1 MADRTP
7 NAFYHYSSKI
17 YSYTQGGITTVNWGL
32 KPTADN
38 NIGITDDGVF
48 ITSPASTTLYVVVRS
63 RSRTTYVNSD
73 RRLAGGI
80 NMNTTTNKN
89 LCYKFGVLGNGS
101 RNAELAIFLGNAS
114 MDHKTATYVC
124 STLTT
129 NGLAYK
135 DKLNL
140 MVDKVEVCY
149 KTSDSEVVY
158 TTGICLYGTLND
170 QFIDGGGFIIAR
182 AVPISGDG
190 FVAEESDGSSNG
202 SILFHSN
209 TGKVIGRFSG
219 TNVASTSAT
228 IITQSLSTAVLA
240 SNDGLCAVSCM
251 CMADGEA
258 RWLSHK
264 NGIYKIYQGATPL
277 KSIPGEKVTIKGH
290 DFVGLTYGPFYAR
303 MS

>member
-17 YSYTQGGITTVNWGL
+17 YSYTQGGVTTVQWGL
-32 KPTADN
+32 KEVATN
-38 NIGITDDGVF
+38 NTSITDDGVF
-48 ITSPASTTLYVVVRS
+48 VARGNISVAYAIPKAPTRVTT
-63 RSRTTYVNSD
+63 VNSAKC
-73 RRLAGGI
+73 LAGGI
-80 NMNTTTNKN
+80 NMNTSTNIYS
-89 LCYKFGVLGNGS
+89 CYKFGVVGGANKT
-101 RNAELAIFLGNAS
+101 AKLAIWFGDTQ
-114 MDHKTATYVC
+114 MDNQHATYIC
-124 STLTT
+124 NSLTT
-129 NGLAYK
+129 NMLDWK

-149 KTSDSEVVY
+149 KTSGSEVVY

-170 QFIDGGGFIIAR
+170 KFINGGGFIIAR

-209 TGKVIGRFSG
+209 TGNVIGLLSG

-228 IITQSLSTAVLA
+228 IISQSLPTAVMA
-240 SNDGLCAVSCM
+240 SNDGLCAVSGM
-251 CMADGEA
+251 GMVEGEA

-264 NGIYKIYQGATPL
+264 NGIYKIYQGATL
-277 KSIPGEKVTIKGH
+277 LSGVPGEKVTIKGH

>member
-17 YSYTQGGITTVNWGL
+17 YSYTQGGITTVDWGL
-32 KPTADN
+32 NARADG
-38 NIGITDDGVF
+38 NIGITDNGVF
-48 ITSPASTTLYVVVRS
+48 ISSADQSVLYLIPRS
-63 RSRTTYVNSD
+63 KTRTTTVNSSN
-73 RRLAGGI
+73 RLAGGI
-80 NMNTTTNKN
+80 NMNTTYSTDW
-89 LCYKFGVLGNGS
+89 CYKFGVLGNGS
-101 RNAELAIFLGNAS
+101 RKAELGIFLGHVEMSHA
-114 MDHKTATYVC
+114 KAAYVC

-129 NGLAYK
+129 NSLAYK

-219 TNVASTSAT
+219 TNITSTSAT
-228 IITQSLSTAVLA
+228 IISQSLPTAVMT

-264 NGIYKIYQGATPL
+264 NGIYKIYQGSTPL
-277 KSIPGEKVTIKGH
+277 SGVPGEKVTIKGH

>member
-17 YSYTQGGITTVNWGL
+17 YSYTQGGITTVEWKLNEVA
-32 KPTADN
+32 TN
-38 NIGITDDGVF
+38 NISITDDGVF
-48 ITSPASTTLYVVVRS
+48 VARANIGVAFAITKEPTRVTT
-63 RSRTTYVNSD
+63 VNSGKC
-73 RRLAGGI
+73 LAGGI
-80 NMNTTTNKN
+80 NMNTGTSIYS
-89 LCYKFGVLGNGS
+89 CYKFGVM
-101 RNAELAIFLGNAS
+101 GNAN
-114 MDHKTATYVC
+114 KTATLAIWFGDTKMDNQHATYIC
-124 STLTT
+124 NSLTT
-129 NGLAYK
+129 NRLDWK

-149 KTSDSEVVY
+149 KTSGSEVVY

-170 QFIDGGGFIIAR
+170 KFINGGGFIIAR

-209 TGKVIGRFSG
+209 TGKVIGHFSG
-219 TNVASTSAT
+219 TNVTSTSAT
-228 IITQSLSTAVLA
+228 IISQSLPTAVMT

-277 KSIPGEKVTIKGH
+277 SGVPGEKVTIKGH